1 VLVKVLTPG
10 YYARHDTRTPVRYA
24 VQSVGINLIGNI
36 ILIPWFGHYG
46 FGHVGPPLATAIA
59 SSVNVWMLYRTL
71 RNRGQFEAD
80 ARLRRRIPRL
90 MAASLLMGVALY
102 WIAPAIDPYLTGS
115 IIHRGAGLMALV
127 TAGVVVYAVACF
139 LTGAFVL
146 DDLKL
151 LTRRAR
157 KA

>member
-1 VLVKVLTPG
+1 
-10 YYARHDTRTPVRYA
+10 
-24 VQSVGINLIGNI
+24 
-36 ILIPWFGHYG
+36 
-46 FGHVGPPLATAIA
+46 
-59 SSVNVWMLYRTL
+59 MLYRTL
-71 RNRGQFEAD
+71 RKRGQFEAD

>member
-1 VLVKVLTPG
+1 VKVLTPG
-10 YYARHDTRTPVRYA
+10 YYARHDTKTPVRYA

-36 ILIPWFGHYG
+36 VFIPLFGRYG

-71 RNRGQFEAD
+71 RKRGQFEAD
-80 ARLRRRIPRL
+80 ARLRRRVPRL
-90 MAASLLMGVALY
+90 VLASLVMGAALF
-102 WIAPAIDPYLTGS
+102 WVAPAIDPYLTGS
-115 IIHRGAGLMALV
+115 ILHRGAGLIALV
-127 TAGVVVYAVACF
+127 TAGVVVYAIACF

-157 KA
+157 EA